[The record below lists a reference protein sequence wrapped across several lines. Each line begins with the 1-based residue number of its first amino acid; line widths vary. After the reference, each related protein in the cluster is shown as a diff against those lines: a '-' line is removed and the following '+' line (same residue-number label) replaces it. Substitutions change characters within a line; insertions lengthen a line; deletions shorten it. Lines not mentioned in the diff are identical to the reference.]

1 MSWAAPSSRSGASP
15 PGRPRRAAIA
25 LSPITTTRSA
35 PSVSA
40 GLSGVFSRV
49 PPSKVPAARPGR
61 VLEPHGREQ
70 RRDGGRRAH
79 VLGRQLGMDVVDA
92 ALGVAR
98 GRGALRVE
106 HDRAARGRGGGHD
119 RRLDDVGGG
128 VGGQTVERDQPAHGR
143 GQRRRVEQACRADRQ
158 PEHPAQVGETA
169 AELGQRPQPAQD
181 LAVVEVAP
189 DALAFGD
196 CLGRGLVGGRGGE
209 GRVQRAGARAHDE
222 ARALTAALE
231 RGQQDRQRPDLVG
244 AAGASA
250 RQDQCDRL
258 PFRHAPTLEV
268 ARRRLT
274 QRQSTFT

>member
-1 MSWAAPSSRSGASP
+1 MSWAAPSSTSGVPP

-70 RRDGGRRAH
+70 RRDGGGRAH

-98 GRGALRVE
+98 GRGALGVE

-119 RRLDDVGGG
+119 RRLDEVGGDVGGQAVKG
-128 VGGQTVERDQPAHGR
+128 DQPAHGR

-158 PEHPAQVGETA
+158 PEHLAQVGEA
-169 AELGQRPQPAQD
+169 AAQLGQRPQPAQD

-189 DALAFGD
+189 DALALGD